1 MVERL
6 SEEERESIKKNW
18 SSIKSC
24 GNETKEIKIDD
35 YLLVLLKWIKILDYL
50 LIRKEIKKSQ

>member
-35 YLLVLLKWIKILDYL
+35 WTFSAFKMDKN
-50 LIRKEIKKSQ
+50 IR

>member
-6 SEEERESIKKNW
+6 SGEERESIKKNW

-35 YLLVLLKWIKILDYL
+35 WTFSAFKMDKN
-50 LIRKEIKKSQ
+50 IR